1 VTVEAAQHFSYYNSQ
16 VTVDAAGIPVRCYVL
31 PAGVLH
37 LLGKS
42 YLHYAL
48 LPGQAV
54 PDWRGLMQQQ
64 PPRHSSS
71 PAAGKAEFALY
82 TFSKHMAYAPKQA
95 INSQVC
101 GAMITTCYVTAAL
114 LPGRRNSASSRARTL
129 AA

>member
-1 VTVEAAQHFSYYNSQ
+1 MSCWCAGVA
-16 VTVDAAGIPVRCYVL
+16 AAG

-54 PDWRGLMQQQ
+54 PDWLGLMQQQ

-71 PAAGKAEFALY
+71 AAAGKAEFALY

-95 INSQVC
+95 INAQVRAGRC
-101 GAMITTCYVTAAL
+101 NIMVEAA
-114 LPGRRNSASSRARTL
+114 GKGFGG
-129 AA
+129 